1 MAMTDELAISLFVKA
16 GNPRGDWPAL
26 DDRDRWPWRK
36 LAMTLKGAEYVLIG
50 QTEDGAFVASSV
62 EAPYFCFEG
71 SSEADVIAKAKGAL
85 AFFAKHSDNTKPERI

>member
-1 MAMTDELAISLFVKA
+1 
-16 GNPRGDWPAL
+16 
-26 DDRDRWPWRK
+26 
-36 LAMTLKGAEYVLIG
+36 MTLKGAEYVLIG

-85 AFFAKHSDNTKPERI
+85 AFFAKHSDNTKPERVTKKKTLDTVVPSRRIRFDELVAA